1 MAVPF
6 DYSRRQQA
14 PFFLITLLQRLD
26 FILFITLMLLKLSL
40 FDRIIHVPNM
50 AMVRDDWM
58 TAAGTLIVISFWTL
72 WLPARGQL
80 IALIVLDILLTAIVY
95 ADLIYFRY
103 FQDLITVP
111 VLMQAGQ
118 VGALGESIGSLL
130 SGKDLWFFADWL
142 LLLPLFIYTV
152 IRARRIRNTRTAE
165 LSFHKPRRMPIAL
178 RRLTASIIIFAIGFT
193 LIYAPVHK
201 AKQTWAAD
209 LFTGNWWNLSLYN
222 VTGVLGFHGYDLYR
236 YANEHWLHDSKV
248 TAEQQTVAK
257 QWFQTQGEMRKQLE
271 SSDAMFG
278 KYKGMNVIMLQL
290 EAFQNFVINRSI
302 GGVPVTPNMNKLLE
316 SSLYY
321 PNFYHQTAQ
330 GRTSDADLAANVSL
344 QPLPTGSVFIRYA
357 QHQFDSMPQTLK
369 DNGYT
374 TAAFHA
380 YDGGFWNR
388 NMMYDQL
395 GYDKFY
401 SKKDFTMDEP
411 IGWSLG
417 DKSFFQQ
424 SIAKMQQEK
433 QPFYS
438 FLISLSSH
446 HPYKLP
452 QSAQQLDTK
461 QFKGTMFGDYLEA
474 VHYVDAALGSMI
486 ESLKQAGLWD
496 KSIFLFYGDHDN
508 SIADWQP
515 FESFLGQSLDET
527 ERFRILKGVP
537 FIVHLPD
544 DAHAGTYEQP
554 GGQLDVTPTILHLL
568 GITSAYKVM
577 IGTPLITAASPQAS
591 KRIVFRSGA
600 YTNGSVL
607 YLPAEDGLPEHS
619 KCYSI
624 AGTGAT
630 GTKKAQL
637 TDQSFCHTGAV
648 EARKELDASDLVV
661 EYNLVP
667 KLH

>member
-6 DYSRRQQA
+6 HYSRRRQA
-14 PFFLITLLQRLD
+14 PFFLIALLQRLD
-26 FILFITLMLLKLSL
+26 FILFVAIMLLKLNL

-72 WLPARGQL
+72 WLPARGRL
-80 IALIVLDILLTAIVY
+80 LALIILDVLLTAIVY

-118 VGALGESIGSLL
+118 VGALGESIDSLL
-130 SGKDLWFFADWL
+130 SPRDLWFFADWL
-142 LLLPLFIYTV
+142 LLLPLFIYTI
-152 IRARRIRNTRTAE
+152 IRARRNRTRSAE
-165 LSFHKPRRMPIAL
+165 LSFNKPRWMTIAL
-178 RRLTASIIIFAIGFT
+178 RRLAASIIVFLIGFM
-193 LIYAPVHK
+193 LVYVPVHK
-201 AKQTWAAD
+201 AKQTWAAE

-236 YANEHWLHDSKV
+236 YANEHWLHNSTV
-248 TAEQQTVAK
+248 TAEQETEAK
-257 QWFQTQGEMRKQLE
+257 QWFQTRGEVRGQLE
-271 SSDAMFG
+271 SDALFG
-278 KYKGMNVIMLQL
+278 KYKGKNVIMIQL
-290 EAFQNFVINRSI
+290 EAFQNFVINSSI
-302 GGVPVTPNMNKLLE
+302 GGVPITPNMNKLLE
-316 SSLYY
+316 SSLYF

-357 QHQFDSMPQTLK
+357 QHQYDSMPQTLR

-374 TAAFHA
+374 AAAFHA

-395 GYDKFY
+395 GYEKFY
-401 SKKDFTMDEP
+401 SKKDFTMNEP

-424 SIAKMQQEK
+424 SVQKMTQEK
-433 QPFYS
+433 EPFYS
-438 FLISLSSH
+438 FMISLSSH

-452 QSAQQLDTK
+452 QSAQTLDTK

-474 VHYVDAALGSMI
+474 VHYVDASLGTMI
-486 ESLKQAGLWD
+486 DALKQAGLWD

-508 SIADWQP
+508 SISDWKP
-515 FESFLGQSLDET
+515 FESLLGQSLDET

-537 FIVHLPD
+537 LIVHLPD
-544 DAHAGTYEQP
+544 DARAGTYEQP
-554 GGQLDVTPTILHLL
+554 GGQLDITPTILHLL
-568 GITSAYKVM
+568 GIASSDKVM
-577 IGTPLITAASPQAS
+577 IGTPLITAAPPRAD
-591 KRIVFRSGA
+591 KKVVFRSGA
-600 YTNGSVL
+600 YTDGSVL

-624 AGTGAT
+624 TGTGAT
-630 GTKKAQL
+630 GTKHAQL
-637 TDQSFCHTGAV
+637 TDQSVCHTGAQ
-648 EARKELDASDLVV
+648 EARKELEASDLVV
-661 EYNLVP
+661 EYNLVLQ
-667 KLH
+667 LH

>member
-1 MAVPF
+1 MLAPF
-6 DYSRRQQA
+6 NYSRRRQA
-14 PFFLITLLQRLD
+14 PFFLIALLQRLG
-26 FILFITLMLLKLSL
+26 FILFIAIMLLKLNL

-72 WLPARGQL
+72 WLPARGRL
-80 IALIVLDILLTAIVY
+80 LALIMLDVLLTAIVY

-103 FQDLITVP
+103 FQDLITIP

-118 VGALGESIGSLL
+118 VGALGESINSLL
-130 SGKDLWFFADWL
+130 TAQDLWFFADWP
-142 LLLPLFIYTV
+142 LLLPLFIYT
-152 IRARRIRNTRTAE
+152 IMRARKARYRTVE
-165 LSFHKPRRMPIAL
+165 LSYNKPRRLTIAI
-178 RRLTASIIIFAIGFT
+178 RRLAASVLVFVIGFT
-193 LIYAPVHK
+193 LIYVPVHK
-201 AKQTWAAD
+201 AKQTWASE

-236 YANEHWLHDSKV
+236 YANEHWLHHSTV
-248 TAEQQTVAK
+248 TAEEETEAK
-257 QWFQTQGEMRKQLE
+257 QWFQTRGDVRKQLE
-271 SSDAMFG
+271 SDALFG
-278 KYKGMNVIMLQL
+278 KYKGKNVIMIQL

-302 GGVPVTPNMNKLLE
+302 GGVPITPNMNKLLA
-316 SSLYY
+316 SSLYF

-344 QPLPTGSVFIRYA
+344 QPMPTGSVFIRYA
-357 QHQFDSMPQTLK
+357 QHQYDSMPQTLR

-374 TAAFHA
+374 AAAFHA

-395 GYDKFY
+395 GYEKFY
-401 SKKDFTMDEP
+401 SKKDFAMNEP

-424 SIAKMQQEK
+424 SVQKMAQEQ

-446 HPYKLP
+446 HPYQLP
-452 QSAQQLDTK
+452 QSAQTLDVK
-461 QFKGTMFGDYLEA
+461 QFKGTMFGDYLEV
-474 VHYVDAALGSMI
+474 VHYVDAALGTMI
-486 ESLKQAGLWD
+486 DSLKQAGLWD
-496 KSIFLFYGDHDN
+496 NSIFLFYGDHDN
-508 SIADWQP
+508 SISDWKP
-515 FESFLGQSLDET
+515 FESLLGQQLDET

-544 DAHAGTYEQP
+544 DARAGTYEQP
-554 GGQLDVTPTILHLL
+554 GGQLDITPTILHLL
-568 GITSAYKVM
+568 GIASSDKVM
-577 IGTPLITAASPQAS
+577 IGTPLITAAPPQAG
-591 KRIVFRSGA
+591 KQIVFRSGA
-600 YTNGSVL
+600 YTDGSVL

-619 KCYSI
+619 KCYAI
-624 AGTGAT
+624 AGTSAT
-630 GTKKAQL
+630 GTKHAQL
-637 TDQSFCHTGAV
+637 AGQSACQTGAQ
-648 EARKELDASDLVV
+648 EARKELSASDLVV

-667 KLH
+667 QLH